1 MNGKRFWWGLV
12 PVLMVL
18 AFLGGFFV
26 RASARGAFQE
36 PPPVTFT
43 YQGRLQEG
51 GQPVQGYYDLRFR
64 LYDAEENG
72 VLKAELLRENVAIN
86 QGQFNIALTFS
97 SSAMSGEPG
106 YLEVAVRPAE
116 SEDESDFTIL
126 SPRQALTR
134 VPYAWQADRAVRAE
148 SAASA
153 DQAQSV
159 PWSGISGVPSGLQ
172 DGDDNTTYTAGSGL
186 TLTGTTFALNMVD
199 LDVRYWGLEGNA
211 LGSEQAQLG
220 STSNQPWSMVVNNI
234 SAITLHSDSANKAVV
249 QFDQDAGENKT
260 IEIGER
266 YRDNGIVAWGQVWDP
281 DIGQEQLIGDFGV
294 GEVSFDGDHYHVIL
308 DVNANQ
314 GTLLITTVTPIYDN
328 TNNMNTIPLIAVSPV
343 TVNNDGHPEFD
354 VYIYAD
360 GSLSPGFCGFNFI
373 VTGR

>member
-51 GQPVQGYYDLRFR
+51 GQPAQGYYDLRFR

-134 VPYAWQADRAVRAE
+134 VPYAWQADIAVRAE
-148 SAASA
+148 SATSA
-153 DQAQSV
+153 DHAESV

-186 TLTGTTFALNMVD
+186 ILNGTTFELNPGE
-199 LDVRYWGLEGNA
+199 LDARYWGLGGNA
-211 LGSEQAQLG
+211 IGSGQVHLG
-220 STSNQPWSMVVNNI
+220 STDNQPWDLIVNEKP
-234 SAITLHSDSANKAVV
+234 AITLRSDSEYNPIV
-249 QFDQDAGENKT
+249 QFNQDAGENKT

-266 YRDNGIVAWGQVWDP
+266 YRDNGIVAWGQVWDG
-281 DIGQEQLIGDFGV
+281 DMGIDLTGDFGIQS
-294 GEVSFDGDHYHVIL
+294 VSRDDSNFYYHVIL
-308 DVNANQ
+308 DVNA
-314 GTLLITTVTPIYDN
+314 TSDSVFVVTVTPIYDP
-328 TNNMNTIPLIAVSPV
+328 TMALIANVSQV
-343 TVNNDGHPEFD
+343 TVNDDNHPEFD
-354 VYIYAD
+354 VYLSN
-360 GSLSPGFCGFNFI
+360 GNSLITGFCGFNFI